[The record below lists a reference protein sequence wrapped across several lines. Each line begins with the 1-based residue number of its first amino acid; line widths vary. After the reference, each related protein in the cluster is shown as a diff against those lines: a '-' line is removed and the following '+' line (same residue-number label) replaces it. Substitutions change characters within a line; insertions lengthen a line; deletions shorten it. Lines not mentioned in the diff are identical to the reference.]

1 MRPVPRDVYDSATY
15 GAAVEKDGMRRNAQS
30 LGSAGLLWL
39 EAVTR
44 GSQWLGRSCDLEL
57 AQRKYSECSR

>member
-1 MRPVPRDVYDSATY
+1 MSVLCRAELHVIQQNQGV
-15 GAAVEKDGMRRNAQS
+15 AVGKDGNRRKALG

-44 GSQWLGRSCDLEL
+44 GSQ
-57 AQRKYSECSR
+57 